1 MKVDSTTFWKLV
13 APVWVSL
20 GILVGC
26 SNEAEFSGSPT
37 KEDRREPVSQ
47 DVVQNGG
54 PSPSKPKPTPPLS
67 KVLRQEF
74 NASDLLQGG
83 IKLTVGSQSVSEK
96 ITMRAD
102 RQAKAREFTQ
112 LTRSK
117 VTEFVKQGHPGM
129 TKTETFGQ
137 MNLGVLDLLIVVDN
151 SGSMSDEQQNLA
163 ARLDP
168 LMQFV
173 MESDWRI
180 NIVTSD
186 PGNGC
191 SRAII
196 RRGDPNVEATF
207 RSAIMAGTNGN
218 GNEQGIRMAVEGL
231 SCPQANW
238 LRPNSS
244 IAVLFVS
251 DEDNCSNRGRGC
263 QAPYNSPNYL
273 INHLSQNL
281 GRVPGKNARIYGLI
295 WQPNTTC
302 SSAYNVGYQYAELIG
317 STGGKSGSICDPD
330 YAATLRSI
338 SSDVATLLN
347 SDFELASIPDQGSV
361 KIFVNGVEQVGG
373 YAINGKTLHFD
384 PKPTYG
390 AKIEV
395 TYTTGATPM
404 LSKHRVRSL
413 PAPQTLVVMVNGQLL
428 NPAQYRFDSQSMEV
442 VFLSPPPPDADI
454 QIEFREN
461 TPLVSKFPI
470 GEVEIAGSVQVK
482 VNGQSVS
489 DYIVTSDHSVQ
500 FTNPPLDNAS
510 VTVIYQTKG
519 NPLLNYP
526 IRSQEPLVKDLKV
539 IDSDTGE
546 ELFPALDNGALRFL
560 ESDFRDGRRL
570 TVTYKDPDA
579 GHLLTKLP
587 SLLVSNSLR
596 VRPEEG
602 SCGFDVQGSELELN
616 CDSPSG
622 TTVHLSWQIRSPVRQ
637 EYTMDG
643 ILNPDQGVW
652 TVLIDGQPTEEYT
665 RSGKVVTITE
675 PLEPEAVVTLILEG
689 SR

>member
-1 MKVDSTTFWKLV
+1 
-13 APVWVSL
+13 
-20 GILVGC
+20 
-26 SNEAEFSGSPT
+26 
-37 KEDRREPVSQ
+37 
-47 DVVQNGG
+47 
-54 PSPSKPKPTPPLS
+54 
-67 KVLRQEF
+67 
-74 NASDLLQGG
+74 
-83 IKLTVGSQSVSEK
+83 
-96 ITMRAD
+96 
-102 RQAKAREFTQ
+102 
-112 LTRSK
+112 
-117 VTEFVKQGHPGM
+117 
-129 TKTETFGQ
+129 
-137 MNLGVLDLLIVVDN
+137 
-151 SGSMSDEQQNLA
+151 
-163 ARLDP
+163 
-168 LMQFV
+168 
-173 MESDWRI
+173 
-180 NIVTSD
+180 
-186 PGNGC
+186 
-191 SRAII
+191 
-196 RRGDPNVEATF
+196 
-207 RSAIMAGTNGN
+207 
-218 GNEQGIRMAVEGL
+218 
-231 SCPQANW
+231 
-238 LRPNSS
+238 
-244 IAVLFVS
+244 
-251 DEDNCSNRGRGC
+251 
-263 QAPYNSPNYL
+263 
-273 INHLSQNL
+273 
-281 GRVPGKNARIYGLI
+281 
-295 WQPNTTC
+295 
-302 SSAYNVGYQYAELIG
+302 
-317 STGGKSGSICDPD
+317 
-330 YAATLRSI
+330 
-338 SSDVATLLN
+338 
-347 SDFELASIPDQGSV
+347 
-361 KIFVNGVEQVGG
+361 
-373 YAINGKTLHFD
+373 
-384 PKPTYG
+384 
-390 AKIEV
+390 
-395 TYTTGATPM
+395 
-404 LSKHRVRSL
+404 
-413 PAPQTLVVMVNGQLL
+413 
-428 NPAQYRFDSQSMEV
+428 MEV